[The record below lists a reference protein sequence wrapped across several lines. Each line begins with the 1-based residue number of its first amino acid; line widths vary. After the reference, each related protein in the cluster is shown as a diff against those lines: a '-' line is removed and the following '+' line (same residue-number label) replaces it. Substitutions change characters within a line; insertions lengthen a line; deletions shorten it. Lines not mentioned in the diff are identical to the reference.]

1 MGMSARE
8 SRNLTYIAE
17 EPSFIRSMRERL
29 QGSTARPAA
38 RPQKRKDTSEN
49 DPVLEWLGE
58 DGRKIA
64 PEETEEENIDSDD
77 EVAHAQVVVLKEG
90 KHMSREEYIA
100 QKSADSSVQK
110 ESTRAEAE
118 PLKSIRPKGRGQRT
132 GLTPAPESKAV
143 AEELAPAHKE
153 GGTSTSRTS
162 NPKRARRE
170 HAARLSFDPES

>member
-8 SRNLTYIAE
+8 SRNLTYTAE

-29 QGSTARPAA
+29 QGGAARPAA

-58 DGRKIA
+58 DGRKVA
-64 PEETEEENIDSDD
+64 PRETEEENVDSDD

-100 QKSADSSVQK
+100 QKDADAAAQQ
-110 ESTRAEAE
+110 ESTKAEAE
-118 PLKSIRPKGRGQRT
+118 PPKSFGPKGRGRRT
-132 GLTPAPESKAV
+132 GLTPAPESKAI
-143 AEELAPAHKE
+143 AKELAPAHKE
-153 GGTSTSRTS
+153 GGTSTSKS
-162 NPKRARRE
+162 SKPKRARRE